1 MIDTRT
7 PAELLATTLTDLDL
21 VDRLA
26 RERDPGGPEGTRCSL
41 AGWMSPSSG
50 RTDDATGAQVQ
61 GLWSLLTDAH
71 AGDRARADF
80 VHHLGSLR
88 LEGEGDD
95 LDVTRARA
103 AEKRLVA
110 ATGLRR
116 RVLDTLRDYCRP
128 NTTWETA
135 AGLVADACA
144 PPEVRRLWS
153 GFFEAPVKGG
163 RAGRP
168 RRDPSAPPPE
178 VVRLEWGGGLLENV
192 VRWWN
197 GLDL

>member
-7 PAELLATTLTDLDL
+7 RDELLATTLTDLDL

-26 RERDPGGPEGTRCSL
+26 RERDPGGPDGTRCSL
-41 AGWMSPSSG
+41 AGWTSPSSG
-50 RTDDATGAQVQ
+50 RTDDATDAQVR
-61 GLWSLLTDAH
+61 GLWSLLTDPH

-88 LEGEGDD
+88 PEGDGDD

-103 AEKRLVA
+103 AERRLA
-110 ATGLRR
+110 AADGLRR
-116 RVLDTLRDYCRP
+116 RVLDALRDYCRP
-128 NTTWETA
+128 GTAWETA

-144 PPEVRRLWS
+144 PAEVRRLWS
-153 GFFEAPVKGG
+153 GLFEAPAKGG

-168 RRDPSAPPPE
+168 KRDASAPPPG
-178 VVRLEWGGGLLENV
+178 VVRAEWGGGLLENV